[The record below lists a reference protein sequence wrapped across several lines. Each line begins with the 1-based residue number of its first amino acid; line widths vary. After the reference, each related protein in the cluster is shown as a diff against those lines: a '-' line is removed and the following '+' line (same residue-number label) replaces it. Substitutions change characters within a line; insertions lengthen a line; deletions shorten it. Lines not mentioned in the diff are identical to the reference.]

1 MSNASGN
8 KGKYNIEY
16 VIIFVRYDYREYKIL
31 IFRVAK
37 NTILK

>member
-1 MSNASGN
+1 MFN
-8 KGKYNIEY
+8 KRRNKRGYNMGY
-16 VIIFVRYDYREYKIL
+16 VVIFVRYDYKKYKIL